1 MHEVALAEA
10 IWREVDA
17 AMEGRKGRVSA
28 IQIVVGAFSGA
39 DPESLEFALGLGVKD
54 STWPKAEIRI
64 RREPLAVRCK
74 PCGREFEP
82 EHLSFRCP
90 ACGAQDVAIC
100 RGKDLLLESLEV
112 TEDDGDD
119 DTI

>member
-10 IWREVDA
+10 VWRQVDA
-17 AMEGRKGRVSA
+17 AMAGQKGRVSA

-39 DPESLEFALGLGVKD
+39 DPESLEFALRLAAED
-54 STWPKAEIRI
+54 SAWPKADIRI

-74 PCGREFEP
+74 ACGREFEP

-90 ACGAQDVAIC
+90 ACGETDAEIC
-100 RGKDLLLESLEV
+100 RGKSLLLESLEV
-112 TEDDGDD
+112 TEDGEEDPA
-119 DTI
+119 

>member
-1 MHEVALAEA
+1 MHEIALAEA
-10 IWREVDA
+10 IWRQVDA

-39 DPESLEFALGLGVKD
+39 DPESLEFALGLGAKD
-54 STWPKAEIRI
+54 SAWPEAAIRI

-74 PCGREFEP
+74 PCGRKFEP

-90 ACGAQDVAIC
+90 ACGAKDVEISKG
-100 RGKDLLLESLEV
+100 RDLVLESLEV
-112 TEDDGDD
+112 IEDDDD
-119 DTI
+119 QTTI